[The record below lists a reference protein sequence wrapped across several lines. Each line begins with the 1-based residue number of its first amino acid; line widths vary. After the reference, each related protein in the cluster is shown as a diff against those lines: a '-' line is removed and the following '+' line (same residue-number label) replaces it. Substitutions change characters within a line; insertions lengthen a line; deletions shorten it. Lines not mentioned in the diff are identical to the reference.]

1 MAETAKQKL
10 DLQKLQDLGERLRS
24 TFTQYQSDRLVK
36 EEAWLSHL
44 RQYKGI
50 YGEDV
55 VIPANRSKAYP
66 RMTRAKCVTAKARLM
81 NMLFPAGEKNWG
93 IQPLPAP
100 QLDPAALQGILMHL
114 QSTGEPINLESIQ
127 RAVHRFAQVRAEH
140 MEKVVDSQFR
150 ESGYEEVV
158 RKVVG
163 SAILY
168 GTGVMKGPLAKSSTA
183 SQITQNPE
191 TGQWEVAPSAM
202 FKPILEFVQIWD
214 FFPDLSANDWES
226 CDGAY
231 FRHVMSRHEFRQLG
245 KRPDFLKKN
254 IDKWLEDNAKGN
266 YNPAFYRAYMKALG
280 YSTIPSGSQDKIE
293 LMEYWGYVSGHA
305 LRDVG
310 LLTDKDTAADV
321 AVNIWMVDNIIV
333 KAVLNPFDADF
344 KPYHVFVYEQDD
356 TSLLGSGIP
365 AIIEDSQRALC
376 AATRMMLDNA
386 SVTTGPIFEINVD
399 LLTPDGSADPLAILP
414 FKVFPR
420 ESGPDSTV
428 PAVRQVPVVNH
439 VPDLLSIINQMREFA
454 TEESAISSS
463 AVGDSEPSQES
474 LRTSSGISMI
484 MGASMIQIRDTIK
497 NFDRFTRSVVR
508 GFIHWN
514 NAFSMDASIKG
525 DHDPV
530 ARGSTSLVAREVR
543 MTALDQL
550 AAQLNPADAVFIDRK
565 ALLLERFKL
574 HDLPI
579 DQIMKSD
586 EEIAKDKQQ
595 ADAQTQEQQQLMADK
610 IRSEIQMALATA
622 FMNIAKGDAAANS
635 AQAEFYASVMNT
647 LGVQNESNPKPV
659 DPSAPQGAGIPG
671 PAAPGGPVIPSIPG
685 AGGIAPGAG
694 SGPVAQYPGLG
705 GGGAMPPQS
714 TGLPGVFAPPPA

>member
-1 MAETAKQKL
+1 MAETKKQKL
-10 DLQKLQDLGERLRS
+10 NLQKLTELGERLRG

-50 YGEDV
+50 YGADV

-66 RMTRAKCVTAKARLM
+66 RMTRAKCVAAKARLM

-93 IQPLPAP
+93 IQPLPSP
-100 QLDPAALQGILMHL
+100 QLDPAALQGILSHL
-114 QSTGEPINLESIQ
+114 QTTGEPIDRESIQ
-127 RAVHRFAQVRAEH
+127 RAVERFAQKRAER

-158 RKVVG
+158 RKVIQ
-163 SAILY
+163 SAIIY
-168 GTGVMKGPLAKSSTA
+168 GTGVMKGPLAKTSKAT
-183 SQITQNPE
+183 QILQNPQ
-191 TGQWEVAPSAM
+191 TLQWGVTESEL
-202 FKPILEFVQIWD
+202 FKPALEFVQIWD

-226 CDGAY
+226 CDGAF
-231 FRHVMSRHEFRQLG
+231 FRHVMSRHEFRQLRS
-245 KRPDFLKKN
+245 RPDFLKDN
-254 IDKWLEDNAKGN
+254 IDQWLKDNEKGN

-305 LRDVG
+305 LREVG
-310 LLTDKDTAADV
+310 LLTDKDTDADV
-321 AVNIWMVDNIIV
+321 AVNIWMVDNVIV

-344 KPYHVFVYEQDD
+344 RPYHVFVYEQDD

-386 SVTTGPIFEINVD
+386 SVTTGPMFEMNVD
-399 LLTPDGSADPLAILP
+399 LLTSDGSADPLAITP
-414 FKVFPR
+414 FKVFTR
-420 ESGPDSTV
+420 ESGADATV
-428 PAVRQVPVVNH
+428 PAIRQLPVVNH

-474 LRTSSGISMI
+474 LRTASGISMI

-497 NFDRFTRSVVR
+497 NFDKFTRSVVR

-514 NAFSMDASIKG
+514 NAFSADESIKG
-525 DHDPV
+525 DHDPI

-550 AAQLNPADAVFIDRK
+550 AAQLNPADAMFIDRK

-579 DQIMKSD
+579 DQILKSD
-586 EEIAKDKQQ
+586 EEIAQAQQQ
-595 ADAQTQEQQQLMADK
+595 AQQQTQEQQQLMADK
-610 IRSEIQMALATA
+610 IRSEIQMALSTA
-622 FMNIAKGDAAANS
+622 FMNIAKGDAAANT
-635 AQAEFYASVMNT
+635 AQAQFYESVMNT
-647 LGVQNESNPKPV
+647 LGVQNGQSPQPV
-659 DPSAPQGAGIPG
+659 SSPAPQGLSGPG
-671 PAAPGGPVIPSIPG
+671 PVAPGGPAIPPVPG
-685 AGGIAPGAG
+685 ISPVAPGPG
-694 SGPVAQYPGLG
+694 SLPVAQYPGPI

-714 TGLPGVFAPPPA
+714 AGLPGVFAPPPA